1 MIITEPSS
9 KKWFH
14 CLRFYISFALFAT
27 HDLSLTRAHLTNN
40 QKNKNKSLSRVISI
54 SEYRGRYKMRQE
66 EFIVD
71 KQNEKKPNFFRFVV
85 FIRFFSPSNK
95 AANET

>member
-1 MIITEPSS
+1 
-9 KKWFH
+9 
-14 CLRFYISFALFAT
+14 
-27 HDLSLTRAHLTNN
+27 
-40 QKNKNKSLSRVISI
+40 
-54 SEYRGRYKMRQE
+54 MRQE